1 MSIGIRESDIWKL
14 LLQLS
19 GSLRI

>member
-1 MSIGIRESDIWKL
+1 ML

-19 GSLRI
+19 GHHSLRL